1 MVVLFLIWGGES
13 YSIFHSDCTNLHS
26 HQQCTRVYQGL
37 FFLHILIN
45 TFLVFLMVAI
55 LTGVRWYFIVVLI
68 CISLMISDIEH
79 LFMCLLAICLSSL
92 EELLFRSCADFSI
105 RLFVFVLLLSCM
117 SFLKIYF
124 GFKNIDLWMDFQE
137 SISCLSHRRDFSWF
151 LWQFT
156 HSLSSPVCRQPPY
169 YAWKTS
175 RTTEVGV
182 GETQW
187 VAQFISL
194 EGKPRSSRS
203 QSWKP
208 QTRWQRLWSLAA
220 LGTHSSW
227 AT

>member
-1 MVVLFLIWGGES
+1 
-13 YSIFHSDCTNLHS
+13 
-26 HQQCTRVYQGL
+26 
-37 FFLHILIN
+37 
-45 TFLVFLMVAI
+45 
-55 LTGVRWYFIVVLI
+55 
-68 CISLMISDIEH
+68 
-79 LFMCLLAICLSSL
+79 
-92 EELLFRSCADFSI
+92 
-105 RLFVFVLLLSCM
+105 
-117 SFLKIYF
+117 
-124 GFKNIDLWMDFQE
+124 MDFQE

-151 LWQFT
+151 LCQFT
-156 HSLSSPVCRQPPY
+156 HSLSSPVCRQPLY

-208 QTRWQRLWSLAA
+208 ETCWQRLWSLAA

-227 AT
+227 ATGLLCDLQQLFCPSHNPSHVKWGAVLPALQWCCEN